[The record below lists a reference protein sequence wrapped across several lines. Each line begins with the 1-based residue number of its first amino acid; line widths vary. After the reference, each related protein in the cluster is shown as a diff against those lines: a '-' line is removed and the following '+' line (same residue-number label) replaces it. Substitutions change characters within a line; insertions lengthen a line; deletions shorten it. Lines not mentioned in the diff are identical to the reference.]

1 MEKVCGSTER
11 MRILEKLSFELKY
24 VLLLFLTT
32 RAALLMI
39 GVISRI
45 LLEPYHGKEYV
56 WIYSKKLWLDIWG
69 VWDTGWYL
77 NIAAHGYSNVISK
90 DPATLGQTNY
100 AFFPLY
106 PLLMR
111 FLGKGIG
118 SYYIAGIFLSNLFLI
133 IAGIFLY
140 KLVQSE
146 SDQKTAMRSIK
157 YLFLFP
163 VSFILS
169 GVFTEALFVAL
180 AVLCFYYMR
189 KKFLFIVGV
198 SGFFLSLTRNAG
210 FLIFVPLLLE
220 YLKGSNLRIKKDI
233 LFLSLIPLGLF
244 VFTLYNYHL
253 TGDFIAFTRIQS
265 AWGRRLTNPLGAL
278 SYGLSTGDL
287 NHKFSAYFTLLTLL
301 LFIAFY
307 RKIGF
312 SYWVY
317 GIYSILIPLSTGTVI
332 SMPRYELTIFPLF
345 ILLAKLSNN
354 DKIDQMISL
363 FLALLQGF
371 LMVFWSNGFRLII

>member
-1 MEKVCGSTER
+1 

-24 VLLLFLTT
+24 VFLLFFTT
-32 RAALLMI
+32 RVVLLMI

-45 LLEPYHGKEYV
+45 LLEPYHGREYV

-77 NIAAHGYSNVISK
+77 NIAAQGYSNVISK
-90 DPATLGQTNY
+90 HPATLNQANY

-111 FLGKGIG
+111 LVGKWIG
-118 SYYIAGIFLSNLFLI
+118 NYYVAGILLSNLFLI
-133 IAGIFLY
+133 IAAIFLY
-140 KLVQSE
+140 KLVQLE
-146 SDQKTAMRSIK
+146 WDQKTSLKSIK

-169 GVFTEALFVAL
+169 GVFTEALFLAL
-180 AVLCFYYMR
+180 ALICFYYVR
-189 KKFLFIVGV
+189 KRTLLWVGI
-198 SGFFLSLTRNAG
+198 SGFFLSLTKSVG
-210 FLIFVPLLLE
+210 VLIFFPLLFE
-220 YLKGSNLRIKKDI
+220 YLKEKEQPIKGEI
-233 LFLSLIPLGLF
+233 LFLLLIPLGLS
-244 VFTLYNYHL
+244 VYALYNYHL
-253 TGDFIAFTRIQS
+253 TGDFLAFAHIQS
-265 AWGRRLTNPLGAL
+265 TWGRGLTNPLGVL
-278 SYGLSTGDL
+278 WGSLSTVDL

-307 RKIGF
+307 RKMGF
-312 SYWVY
+312 SYWFY
-317 GIYSILIPLSTGTVI
+317 GIYSILIPLSAGTVI

-345 ILLAKLSNN
+345 ILLAKLSKN
-354 DKIDQMISL
+354 DWIDQMMTL